1 MQKLVKVKFYPK
13 KFFKTCKKMKIV
25 LKSSYR
31 IENKGAIMKKKI
43 IIAIVSI
50 VVIAVIALAV
60 KMLMPVK
67 KPGVDVDI
75 YFVKVG
81 KSDSKL
87 VKVTRHVDVT
97 NDMKTIYAMLLLIN
111 GPDAKDKEKGLSTEI
126 PLPTTIVTIEKKADK
141 YEVNLS
147 KEFETGGGVATMQT
161 RVNQVVKTM
170 SQNADK
176 PVYLLIDGKQK
187 TTIGGEGIEIPQP
200 LNPQEGF
207 LTKIKKVFTRK

>member
-1 MQKLVKVKFYPK
+1 
-13 KFFKTCKKMKIV
+13 
-25 LKSSYR
+25 
-31 IENKGAIMKKKI
+31 MKKKI

-50 VVIAVIALAV
+50 VVIAAIALAV
-60 KMLMPVK
+60 KMLMPAK
-67 KPGVDVDI
+67 KPGVDIDI

-170 SQNADK
+170 AQNADK

-200 LNPQEGF
+200 LNQQEGF
-207 LTKIKKVFTRK
+207 LTKVKKIFVRK